1 MTPSY
6 SPEYGDFDI
15 GGILRPSGEQD
26 TRQGQTLSRLLDALD
41 QIGKRHQID
50 SAIQH
55 SDIVDDGACKIF
67 ASHHILLRRCNA
79 AGVDEHLQQA
89 AVDAFTRFQ
98 RRVNDFD
105 KELRTCVNLAR
116 QLGSSVAILSSTFQL
131 RDRLAQISFL
141 FRENAADLYPRKIF
155 RLPRES
161 LVSRSRM
168 PKRRA
173 EKLRHSTNVR
183 RRLPFDKL
191 DIEDFPEQLDLFS
204 RALSKFLYNL
214 DEFPEFTDKSVDAPL
229 MAFEGDLKYWASC
242 LLTYGGELKSP
253 PIQRYIMELMS
264 DMGEHFESVSAA
276 LSMFNEVGIPTIRFA
291 QQHGASN
298 FLNLSTIA
306 TFFSAVTAT
315 TIQFSYQNV
324 GTALADAVNAF
335 WFTSMVFS
343 IAAAVNSLLGL
354 TWKQSAYRSPSHQV
368 PWWVLLWLKRTPLVF
383 LVLSVACFSI
393 GLVLFAY
400 SSGQSPF
407 VSAITTLF
415 TALSSFGL
423 ATVSTWF
430 VLERWVSNK
439 HKGSKWLSDFFDDIW
454 KLVRPV
460 LSFHQAFYI
469 AHRIRLALTRT
480 KKWVLQC
487 FECPVR
493 APGQTSSWNSLD
505 HTASPQYANVSPRHA
520 APSDQT
526 SDTTSSQ
533 SDPVAECPIATSD
546 PQGPRPSTVVVSP
559 RRARFA
565 QALRTMVEKQAAG
578 VFTRQHPTAARPA
591 PAESRQE
598 ELRGII
604 RSSRVARLVPPLKVL
619 RPTHDFT
626 AHQALISRT
635 SWPNRIASYDQT
647 SVLFSIGTSVPHH
660 RTLTHSEPV
669 GQIAWSPSGS
679 LLLTKFRHSVK
690 VWTDAGKCRQEIDR
704 KLPIQS
710 ICWLPGGEAFMSVEG
725 QNVHKLDITGQDL
738 DTYYFERLKIQEVC
752 VTPDGQRLIGHG
764 VSTASRD
771 GLRPNKCRAE
781 KLFFVYN
788 LDTKHLEDRIPV
800 LHNIRHIALTQS
812 GQSVLL
818 SYESK
823 AAPQLWKL
831 SFTSEWEKVDAPVM
845 ARLLLRHTYVSKPPM
860 ESPGPSYFGG
870 KDDEMVLCAGK
881 AGNIHIWDRE
891 SASFLVH
898 IRAPAIGGGLTCVA
912 WNQAANPFMFATGSH
927 DGTVQFWTSSLRDAT
942 ERVTLSGLR
951 TSIEE
956 TSSTADP
963 DRTSWVSQK
972 PIIPSM
978 GENEKGSYDGDDGDN
993 YSGKGKDA
1001 AKFSSNG
1008 DGQSFRSVVSQMPTL
1023 LYDAAPV

>member
-1 MTPSY
+1 
-6 SPEYGDFDI
+6 
-15 GGILRPSGEQD
+15 
-26 TRQGQTLSRLLDALD
+26 
-41 QIGKRHQID
+41 
-50 SAIQH
+50 
-55 SDIVDDGACKIF
+55 
-67 ASHHILLRRCNA
+67 
-79 AGVDEHLQQA
+79 
-89 AVDAFTRFQ
+89 
-98 RRVNDFD
+98 
-105 KELRTCVNLAR
+105 
-116 QLGSSVAILSSTFQL
+116 
-131 RDRLAQISFL
+131 
-141 FRENAADLYPRKIF
+141 
-155 RLPRES
+155 
-161 LVSRSRM
+161 M
-168 PKRRA
+168 PKRRL
-173 EKLRHSTNVR
+173 EKLRRSTNVR

-204 RALSKFLYNL
+204 RVLSKFLYNL
-214 DEFPEFTDKSVDAPL
+214 NEFPEFTDKSVDAPI

-242 LLTYGGELKSP
+242 LLTFGGELKSP

-315 TIQFSYQNV
+315 TMQFSYQNV

-335 WFTSMVFS
+335 WLTSMVFS

-415 TALSSFGL
+415 TALNSFGL

-460 LSFHQAFYI
+460 LSFHQVFYI
-469 AHRIRLALTRT
+469 AHRIRLALTRA
-480 KKWVLQC
+480 KKWVLQR
-487 FECPVR
+487 FERPVR

-520 APSDQT
+520 TPSDQT

-533 SDPVAECPIATSD
+533 PDPMADCPIATSD
-546 PQGPRPSTVVVSP
+546 PQPRPATVVVSP

-565 QALRTMVEKQAAG
+565 QALRTMMEKQAAG
-578 VFTRQHPTAARPA
+578 AFTRQNPTMARPA

-598 ELRGII
+598 EVRGII

-626 AHQALISRT
+626 AHQALVRQLQFSPNGRFLAT
-635 SWPNRIASYDQT
+635 SSYDQT
-647 SVLFSIGTSVPHH
+647 SVLFSIGTSTPHH

-679 LLLTKFRHSVK
+679 LILTKFRHSVK
-690 VWTDAGKCRQEIDR
+690 VWTEAGKCRQEIDR

-752 VTPDGQRLIGHG
+752 VTPDGQRLIGYG

-788 LDTKHLEDRIPV
+788 LDTKRLEDRIPV

-831 SFTSEWEKVDAPVM
+831 SLTSEWEKVDAPVTT
-845 ARLLLRHTYVSKPPM
+845 RLLLRHTYVSKPPM

-870 KDDEMVLCAGK
+870 KDDELVLCAGK
-881 AGNIHIWDRE
+881 AGDIHIWDRE
-891 SASFLVH
+891 SASFLLH
-898 IRAPAIGGGLTCVA
+898 IRAQAIGGGLTCVA

-927 DGTVQFWTSSLRDAT
+927 DGTVQFWTSSPNGAT
-942 ERVTLSGLR
+942 ENAALSGLQASR
-951 TSIEE
+951 SFIEK
-956 TSSTADP
+956 TSSMAGP

-972 PIIPSM
+972 PIVVVPSM
-978 GENEKGSYDGDDGDN
+978 GEEDSDEKGSYNGDDGND
-993 YSGKGKDA
+993 YGGKEKDTEE
-1001 AKFSSNG
+1001 FSSNG

-1023 LYDAAPV
+1023 LYDAARG

>member
-1 MTPSY
+1 MTSSY

-15 GGILRPSGEQD
+15 GGILHPSGEQD
-26 TRQGQTLSRLLDALD
+26 TRREQTLSRLLDALD

-50 SAIQH
+50 SAVQH
-55 SDIVDDGACKIF
+55 SDIVDDGA
-67 ASHHILLRRCNA
+67 S
-79 AGVDEHLQQA
+79 GVDEHLQHA

-98 RRVNDFD
+98 RKVNDFD

-116 QLGSSVAILSSTFQL
+116 QLGSSVAILSSIFQL

-168 PKRRA
+168 PKRRL
-173 EKLRHSTNVR
+173 EKSRRSTNVR

-191 DIEDFPEQLDLFS
+191 DVEDFPEQLDLFS

-214 DEFPEFTDKSVDAPL
+214 NEFPEFTDKSVDAPI

-242 LLTYGGELKSP
+242 LLTFGGELKSP

-264 DMGEHFESVSAA
+264 DVGEHFESVSAA

-315 TIQFSYQNV
+315 TMQFSYQNV

-430 VLERWVSNK
+430 ALERWVSNK

-460 LSFHQAFYI
+460 LSLHQVFYI
-469 AHRIRLALTRT
+469 AHRIRLALTRA
-480 KKWVLQC
+480 KKWVLQR
-487 FECPVR
+487 FERPVR

-505 HTASPQYANVSPRHA
+505 HTASPQYADVSPRHA
-520 APSDQT
+520 TPSDQT

-533 SDPVAECPIATSD
+533 SDPMADCPIATSD
-546 PQGPRPSTVVVSP
+546 PQPRPATIVVSP

-565 QALRTMVEKQAAG
+565 QALRTMMEKQAAG
-578 VFTRQHPTAARPA
+578 VFTRQNPTTARPV

-626 AHQALISRT
+626 AHQALVRQLQFSPNGRFLAT
-635 SWPNRIASYDQT
+635 SSYDQT
-647 SVLFSIGTSVPHH
+647 SVLFSIGTSTPHH

-690 VWTDAGKCRQEIDR
+690 VWSEAGKCRQEIDR

-738 DTYYFERLKIQEVC
+738 DTYYFERLKIQDVC
-752 VTPDGQRLIGHG
+752 VTPDGQRLIGYG

-771 GLRPNKCRAE
+771 GRRPNKCRAE

-788 LDTKHLEDRIPV
+788 LDTKRLEDRIPV

-812 GQSVLL
+812 GQSVLM

-831 SFTSEWEKVDAPVM
+831 SLTSEWEKVDAPVTT
-845 ARLLLRHTYVSKPPM
+845 RLLLRHTYVSKPPM

-870 KDDEMVLCAGK
+870 KDDELVLCAGK
-881 AGNIHIWDRE
+881 AGDIHIWDRE
-891 SASFLVH
+891 SASFLLH

-927 DGTVQFWTSSLRDAT
+927 DGTVQFWTSSPRDAT
-942 ERVTLSGLR
+942 ESAALSGLQASR
-951 TSIEE
+951 SFIEK
-956 TSSTADP
+956 TSSMAGP

-972 PIIPSM
+972 PIVIVPRM
-978 GENEKGSYDGDDGDN
+978 GEDEKGSYDGDDGDD
-993 YSGKGKDA
+993 YSGKEKDIEE
-1001 AKFSSNG
+1001 FSSNG
-1008 DGQSFRSVVSQMPTL
+1008 DGQSFRSVVSHMPTL
-1023 LYDAAPV
+1023 LYDAASV

>member
-1 MTPSY
+1 MTSSY

-26 TRQGQTLSRLLDALD
+26 TRREQTLSRLLDALD

-50 SAIQH
+50 SAVQH
-55 SDIVDDGACKIF
+55 SDITDDGA
-67 ASHHILLRRCNA
+67 SGH
-79 AGVDEHLQQA
+79 A

-116 QLGSSVAILSSTFQL
+116 QLGSSVAILSSIFQL

-168 PKRRA
+168 PKRRL
-173 EKLRHSTNVR
+173 EKLRRSTNVR

-191 DIEDFPEQLDLFS
+191 DVEDFPEQLDLFS

-214 DEFPEFTDKSVDAPL
+214 NEFPEFTDKSVDAPI

-242 LLTYGGELKSP
+242 LLTFGGELKSP

-291 QQHGASN
+291 QHHGASN

-400 SSGQSPF
+400 SSGQSSF

-430 VLERWVSNK
+430 ALERWVSNK

-460 LSFHQAFYI
+460 LSFHQVFYI
-469 AHRIRLALTRT
+469 AHRIKLSLTRA
-480 KKWVLQC
+480 KEWVLQR
-487 FECPVR
+487 FERPVR

-533 SDPVAECPIATSD
+533 SDPMADCPIATSD
-546 PQGPRPSTVVVSP
+546 LQPRPATVVVSP

-565 QALRTMVEKQAAG
+565 QALRTMMEKQAAG
-578 VFTRQHPTAARPA
+578 AFTRQNPTMARPA

-598 ELRGII
+598 ELRGLLTILL
-604 RSSRVARLVPPLKVL
+604 RTKPLFL
-619 RPTHDFT
+619 
-626 AHQALISRT
+626 AT
-635 SWPNRIASYDQT
+635 SSYDQT
-647 SVLFSIGTSVPHH
+647 SVLFSIGTSTPHH

-690 VWTDAGKCRQEIDR
+690 VWTEAGKCRQEIDR

-752 VTPDGQRLIGHG
+752 VTPDGQRLIGYG

-771 GLRPNKCRAE
+771 GLRPHKCRAE

-788 LDTKHLEDRIPV
+788 LDTKRLEDRIPV

-831 SFTSEWEKVDAPVM
+831 SLTSEWEKVDAPVTT
-845 ARLLLRHTYVSKPPM
+845 RLLLRHTYVSKPPM

-870 KDDEMVLCAGK
+870 KNDELVLCAGK
-881 AGNIHIWDRE
+881 AGDIHIWDRE
-891 SASFLVH
+891 SASFLLH

-927 DGTVQFWTSSLRDAT
+927 DGTVQFWTSSPRDVT
-942 ERVTLSGLR
+942 ENAALSGLQASR
-951 TSIEE
+951 SFIEKA
-956 TSSTADP
+956 SSMAGP

-972 PIIPSM
+972 PIVPSM
-978 GENEKGSYDGDDGDN
+978 GEEDEKGSYDGDDGGD
-993 YSGKGKDA
+993 YSGKEKDTEE
-1001 AKFSSNG
+1001 FSSNG